1 LKQRHT
7 NGASTQAEDF
17 WSALMAWKP
26 LILCVDDT
34 PSLLEGQKMLL
45 EENGYRILTA
55 TNGSDAVQVFVSH
68 SVDLV
73 ILDYH
78 MAGMNGALAAARM
91 KNSKTGVP
99 VMLVSGDDDVP
110 PSDLE
115 AVDCF
120 LSKSGSISSFLE
132 KVDYLLSLR
141 FLFRPFEIL
150 ETESARNPKI
160 RPGL

>member
-1 LKQRHT
+1 
-7 NGASTQAEDF
+7 
-17 WSALMAWKP
+17 MAWKP

-45 EENGYRILTA
+45 QENGYRVLTA
-55 TNGSDAVQVFVSH
+55 TNGSDAVQLFVTH

-78 MAGMNGALAAARM
+78 MPDMNGAVAAARM
-91 KNSKTGVP
+91 KNSKPDVP
-99 VMLVSGDDDVP
+99 IMLLSGDEDVP

-115 AVDCF
+115 PVDCF
-120 LSKSGSISSFLE
+120 LSKAGSISGFLE

-141 FLFRPFEIL
+141 FLFRPFGIL
-150 ETESARNPKI
+150 ETESAGNPKNQTGFI
-160 RPGL
+160 SGQIN

>member
-1 LKQRHT
+1 
-7 NGASTQAEDF
+7 
-17 WSALMAWKP
+17 MAWKP

-45 EENGYRILTA
+45 EENGYRVLTA
-55 TNGSDAVQVFVSH
+55 TNGSDAVEAFMSH

-78 MAGMNGALAAARM
+78 MPGMNGGVSAVRM
-91 KNSKTGVP
+91 KDSEPEVP
-99 VMLVSGDDDVP
+99 IMLVSGDEDVP

-120 LSKSGSISSFLE
+120 WSKSGIISGFLE

-141 FLFRPFEIL
+141 FLFQPFGIL
-150 ETESARNPKI
+150 ETESAGNPKNQSGFI
-160 RPGL
+160 SGQITSHLFEK